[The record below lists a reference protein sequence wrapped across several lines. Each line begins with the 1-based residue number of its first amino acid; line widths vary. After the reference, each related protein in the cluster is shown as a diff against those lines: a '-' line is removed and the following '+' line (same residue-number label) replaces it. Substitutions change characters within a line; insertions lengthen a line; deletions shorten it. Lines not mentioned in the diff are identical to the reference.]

1 MTSRVATPHSSRALT
16 RDTALNLLGQLAPL
30 AVAFFAMPATIHGLG
45 VDRFGILG
53 LAWAILGSAGV
64 VDLALGRTVTKF
76 ASASLARDDRAA
88 AAVATRNAARAQLLL
103 GIAGGVALALLT
115 PWLVDGVLELS
126 QELAGETRAVFW
138 LVAAGIPA
146 VLVTGCFR
154 GLLEA
159 IGRFDLV
166 NVQRVA
172 YGSMTFAI
180 PWLGVALGW
189 SLPAIVAVLVGAR
202 LLAAATHGLAAAS
215 RLPELRRARADG
227 SFGEIVRFGGHIT
240 AASLILSFHRMSD
253 RFLVGAFMN
262 LSAVGH
268 FSVASE
274 IALRLAVIPSSVIG
288 ASFPSLAAAIASRD
302 TIAVRAARRR
312 MTTLLLLLMGPP
324 CAILVVAAHPILAW
338 WLGAA
343 MANAA
348 AAPLRLLAAGAFV
361 ASFAGIAIA
370 SLQAAGRPE
379 IVTRLRLW
387 LAAPLFLAQWWAV
400 TNWGITGAAWGAL
413 ARYAIETASMTTAA
427 RIVARTSTAPQERPG
442 PT

>member
-1 MTSRVATPHSSRALT
+1 MSISHSSRALT
-16 RDTALNLLGQLAPL
+16 RDTALNLFGQLTPL
-30 AVAFFAMPATIHGLG
+30 VVAFLAMPATIQGLG

-64 VDLALGRTVTKF
+64 VDLALGRAVTKF
-76 ASASLARDDRAA
+76 ASAALVRGDRAA
-88 AAVATRNAARAQLLL
+88 AAVATRNAARAQLML
-103 GIAGGVALALLT
+103 GLAGGIGLALLT
-115 PWLVDGVLELS
+115 PWLVESVLDVS
-126 QELAGETRAVFW
+126 PAMATETRAVFL

-159 IGRFDLV
+159 LGRFDLV
-166 NVQRVA
+166 NAQRVA

-202 LLAAATHGLAAAS
+202 LLSAATHAVAAAT
-215 RLPELRRARADG
+215 RLPELRGARADG
-227 SFGEIVRFGGHIT
+227 SFGEIVMFGGHIT

-253 RFLVGAFMN
+253 RFLVGAFRD
-262 LSAVGH
+262 LAAVGH

-288 ASFPSLAAAIASRD
+288 ASFPSLAAAMVARD
-302 TIAVRAARRR
+302 HVAERAAIRR
-312 MTTLLLLLMGPP
+312 MASLLLLLMGPP
-324 CAILVVAAHPILAW
+324 CAILIAAAHPILAW
-338 WLGAA
+338 WLGAP
-343 MANAA
+343 MADVAA
-348 AAPLRLLAAGAFV
+348 TPLRLLAAGAFV

-370 SLQAAGRPE
+370 SLQAAGKPE

-400 TNWGITGAAWGAL
+400 ANWGITGAAWGAF
-413 ARYAIETASMTTAA
+413 ARYAIETTSMTAAA
-427 RIVARTSTAPQERPG
+427 RMVKQSAKS
-442 PT
+442 